1 MNVLLTGASGFLGSR
16 IYRELVQQHTVTT
29 LGRTPVGNRHIH
41 CDLTQ
46 VMSVV
51 LPDSYDII
59 INAAGKA
66 HSAPYRAAERADYER
81 VNVHGIIRL
90 LSLLEQLPKLPK
102 SFVHISTVLVYGRL
116 AGHLLTEITP
126 LDANDAYGLSK
137 VMAEDVVRSW
147 TKRNGVCLTILRLP
161 LVVAGN
167 PRGNLAA
174 MMKAIRRGYY
184 IRIGTGSARRS
195 MVRAD
200 DVAAVIIRAAEV
212 NGTFNLTDGYHPSV
226 REVEESIARQAGKK
240 IRLIVPLNLAKT
252 LAYIGDGINRLVGRR
267 FPLDSIAL
275 QKLTH
280 SLTVSDELAR
290 KQLEW
295 NPRPVLDLFR

>member
-16 IYRELVQQHTVTT
+16 IYREIIQQHAVTT
-29 LGRTPVGNRHIH
+29 LGRTPIGSQHIR

-46 VMSVV
+46 TIPVS
-51 LPDSYDII
+51 LPGPYDVIV
-59 INAAGKA
+59 NSAGKA
-66 HSAPYRAAERADYER
+66 HSVPRSAIERTDYER
-81 VNVHGIIRL
+81 VNVYGIVRL
-90 LSLLEQLPKLPK
+90 LSMLEQLPTLPK
-102 SFVHISTVLVYGRL
+102 AFVHISTVLVYGRSE
-116 AGHLLTEITP
+116 GQSLTEMTP
-126 LDANDAYGLSK
+126 PDANDAYGLSK

-147 TKRNGVCLTILRLP
+147 AKRNGVCLTILRLP
-161 LVVAGN
+161 LVVAEN

-174 MMKAIRRGYY
+174 MTKALRRGYY
-184 IRIGTGSARRS
+184 VHIGKGSARRS

-200 DVAAVIIRAAEV
+200 DVAAVIIRAAEIG
-212 NGTFNLTDGYHPSV
+212 GTFNLTDGCHPSV
-226 REVEESIARQAGKK
+226 REVEESIARQVGKK
-240 IRLIVPLNLAKT
+240 SRLSVPLKLAKV
-252 LAYIGDGINRLVGRR
+252 LAYVGDGINALVGRR

-280 SLTVSDELAR
+280 SLTFSDELAR